1 MPFYSTLPVV
11 RVISLIIPTPCM
23 CFRLFSQTELQS
35 NDWVV
40 DWRVKRDELFMA
52 ASKIRDQN
60 ASEYNAL
67 NEDDPSSLVG
77 DISANI

>member
-1 MPFYSTLPVV
+1 
-11 RVISLIIPTPCM
+11 
-23 CFRLFSQTELQS
+23 
-35 NDWVV
+35 V

-52 ASKIRDQN
+52 ASKIKDQN
-60 ASEYNAL
+60 ASEDNAL